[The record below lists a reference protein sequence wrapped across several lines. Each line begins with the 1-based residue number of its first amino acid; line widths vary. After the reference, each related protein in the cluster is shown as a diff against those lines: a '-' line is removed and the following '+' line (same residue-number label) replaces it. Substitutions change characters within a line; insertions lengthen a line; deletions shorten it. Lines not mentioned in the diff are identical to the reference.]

1 MKKILLFL
9 IILIFWSCKKDKTE
23 EIVFENKRINLN
35 IPSNFPKIE
44 YDLENNYPTKYG
56 VELGKKLFFDPR
68 LSLDNTISCS
78 KCHQQKFAFTD
89 PTEIRTHRAVG
100 VEGRIGMRNTPPI
113 QNALFLDKFMWD
125 GVITELHRQPIVPIV
140 TDEEM
145 GETLEGIENKIK
157 NDPEY
162 KSLFKKAFGE
172 ENFSRDGMLKAITQ
186 YMITLISANSKYD
199 KVTRDKTENF
209 TVLEQKGF
217 DIFKQKC
224 ISCHSTDLFT
234 DQTLRNIGIPYNP
247 DTEDDGFRRG
257 TGKQE
262 DFLKFKVP
270 SLRNIEYTAPYGHDG
285 RYASLKDFLDFLDN
299 GVQDF
304 PNLDHEMRKYF
315 SQTGK
320 LGIPLTEEEKNAL
333 IAFMKTLSD
342 KEFTGRK

>member
-1 MKKILLFL
+1 MKKNLLFL

-23 EIVFENKRINLN
+23 EIIFENKRINLN

-145 GETLEGIENKIK
+145 GETLEGVENKIK
-157 NDPEY
+157 KNTTLNIRAY
-162 KSLFKKAFGE
+162 LKKLLEKKIFLE
-172 ENFSRDGMLKAITQ
+172 MECLK
-186 YMITLISANSKYD
+186 
-199 KVTRDKTENF
+199 
-209 TVLEQKGF
+209 
-217 DIFKQKC
+217 
-224 ISCHSTDLFT
+224 
-234 DQTLRNIGIPYNP
+234 
-247 DTEDDGFRRG
+247 
-257 TGKQE
+257 
-262 DFLKFKVP
+262 P
-270 SLRNIEYTAPYGHDG
+270 SLNI
-285 RYASLKDFLDFLDN
+285 
-299 GVQDF
+299 
-304 PNLDHEMRKYF
+304 
-315 SQTGK
+315 
-320 LGIPLTEEEKNAL
+320 
-333 IAFMKTLSD
+333 
-342 KEFTGRK
+342 